1 MMTPEN
7 VLLIG
12 LALLALLFFVGGLI
26 DLFNELRVD
35 SRQRRRRREREA
47 LAAVE
52 TEPQTDAET
61 TDLTFNLALETAL
74 QTAPEVPALTARPAA
89 PLPMAAELAWPARP
103 PALKP
108 PALHQ
113 APSNLPATDTS
124 GEVPESVH
132 VEEISHN
139 EGERTKIVVHYRT
152 GRLIKG
158 YSYDFYPNKPHFH
171 LLLPAAGF
179 SFTDEAIEVRIEDLK
194 AVFFV
199 KDFAGDPSYNERKHF
214 APDERPPGR
223 KVTVK
228 FRDGEMM
235 VGSTVG
241 YEPQRL
247 GFFLIP
253 ADPKSNNL
261 RVFVVAKAISGLRFL

>member
-35 SRQRRRRREREA
+35 FRQRRRRREQEA

-52 TEPQTDAET
+52 TDTQTEWVT
-61 TDLTFNLALETAL
+61 TDLIFNPVVETDS
-74 QTAPEVPALTARPAA
+74 QPEPEVPALTASPAA
-89 PLPMAAELAWPARP
+89 PPMAAEFAWPARR

-113 APSNLPATDTS
+113 APSDLPATDTS
-124 GEVPESVH
+124 GDAHESVH
-132 VEEISHN
+132 VEEVPHD
-139 EGERTKIVVHYRT
+139 EGERTKIVVHYRND
-152 GRLIKG
+152 RIIKG
-158 YSYDFYPNKPHFH
+158 YSYDFYPNKSHFH
-171 LLLPAAGF
+171 LLPPVAGF
-179 SFTDEAIEVRIEDLK
+179 SFTDEAIEVTVEDLK

-199 KDFAGDPSYNERKHF
+199 KDFAGDPTYNERKHF
-214 APDERPPGR
+214 APGERPPGR
-223 KVTVK
+223 KVAVK
-228 FRDGEMM
+228 FRDGEML
-235 VGSTVG
+235 VGSTMG
-241 YEPQRL
+241 YEPQRP

-261 RVFVVAKAISGLRFL
+261 RVFVVAKAVSGIRFL